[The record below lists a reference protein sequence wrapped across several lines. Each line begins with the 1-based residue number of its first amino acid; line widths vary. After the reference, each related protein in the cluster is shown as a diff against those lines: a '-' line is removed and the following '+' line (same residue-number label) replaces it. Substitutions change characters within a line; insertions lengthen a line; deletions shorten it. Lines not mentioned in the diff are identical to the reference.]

1 MPSLAPLARA
11 PTYSGQF
18 DNFMAL
24 AKWLFHEAN
33 REFTTDKFDDP
44 NTTYVTRTVRCR
56 CGAVQRSLTLTSSAA
71 AV

>member
-1 MPSLAPLARA
+1 
-11 PTYSGQF
+11 
-18 DNFMAL
+18 MAL